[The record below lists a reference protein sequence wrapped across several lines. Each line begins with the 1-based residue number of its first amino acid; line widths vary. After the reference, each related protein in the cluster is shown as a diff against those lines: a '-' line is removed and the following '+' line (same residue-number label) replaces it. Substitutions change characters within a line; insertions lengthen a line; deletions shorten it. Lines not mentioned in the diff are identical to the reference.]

1 MVTAVFEKFTER
13 AIKAVMLA
21 QQEAK
26 ALRRPEVGVEHIVM
40 GLVAEEAKKGGW
52 LGTGV
57 TIDSAR
63 EKAKEI
69 VSFDADRAARRTST
83 SEVPFSRGAKR
94 VFEAALNNSTNMGMN
109 YIAPEHIALAVAELD
124 DESLVKYFE
133 MLSTSRTFVKN
144 EAERRLKTEKE
155 KESGRRRDP
164 TLPSRRVSASS
175 RLSRRTRSPL

>member
-1 MVTAVFEKFTER
+1 MFEKFTER

-69 VSFDADRAARRTST
+69 VSFDTDRAARRTST

-94 VFEAALNNSTNMGMN
+94 VFEAALNSSTGMGMN

-124 DESLVKYFE
+124 DESLVAYFE
-133 MLSTSRTFVKN
+133 MLSTNRTFVKN
-144 EAERRLKTEKE
+144 EAERRLKSEKE
-155 KESGRRRDP
+155 KESGPAGRP
-164 TLPSRRVSASS
+164 NTLASS
-175 RLSRRTRSPL
+175 PSAPAAGAVEG

>member
-1 MVTAVFEKFTER
+1 
-13 AIKAVMLA
+13 
-21 QQEAK
+21 
-26 ALRRPEVGVEHIVM
+26 
-40 GLVAEEAKKGGW
+40 
-52 LGTGV
+52 
-57 TIDSAR
+57 
-63 EKAKEI
+63 
-69 VSFDADRAARRTST
+69 
-83 SEVPFSRGAKR
+83 
-94 VFEAALNNSTNMGMN
+94 MN

-175 RLSRRTRSPL
+175 RLRRRTRAVPSERLLLRPHAARAEDEKIDPIIGRDEEVERVIQILAQALQEQPDPPRRTRRRKDGHRGGPRAANRLR